1 MFVER
6 HIVPITVDAS
16 GDAIAYTPVCNGQ
29 VLQIHY
35 VKTDFA
41 DTVDF
46 TITGESTGQA
56 ILAQSNVTASFVKA
70 PRQPVYDQSGAAM
83 LHAAGGTALAAPIL
97 VVKERVKIV
106 VAQGG
111 VSKTGSIHVVIG

>member
-1 MFVER
+1 MHVER
-6 HIVPITVDAS
+6 FVVPITVDAS
-16 GDAIAYTPVCNGQ
+16 GDAIAYTPPATGQ
-29 VLQIHY
+29 VLQVHY

-46 TITGESTGQA
+46 TITGEATGQA

-83 LHAAGGTALAAPIL
+83 LHASGGTALAAPI
-97 VVKERVKIV
+97 VVAKERIKIV

-111 VSKTGSIHVVIG
+111 VLKSGTVHIVVG